1 MFFRP
6 PYGAHDAKIDAI
18 ARRLGLLE
26 ILWSIDSRDSEGA
39 DPAQIAAAVESARP
53 GSIILLHENRGQTL
67 KGLLWEHALA
77 VLHARKRRAV
87 T

>member
-39 DPAQIAAAVESARP
+39 DPAQIAWVLGSCLYEMERNWGELMGRSTDRAAGAA
-53 GSIILLHENRGQTL
+53 GSS
-67 KGLLWEHALA
+67 
-77 VLHARKRRAV
+77 
-87 T
+87 